1 MTSAPVT
8 IPQKFDLS
16 RRPKPPPAPDTTATA
31 MNGSLRTNGI
41 TTLTNGASKRKRSI
55 DEQSPENDQ
64 APPKRIKNLK
74 ASVLK
79 GEEDVV
85 IVDDGPIVI
94 E

>member
-16 RRPKPPPAPDTTATA
+16 RRPKPPPAADRTATA
-31 MNGSLRTNGI
+31 MNGSPTNGM
-41 TTLTNGASKRKRSI
+41 TTLTNGAFKRKRSI
-55 DEQSPENDQ
+55 DEQAPQ
-64 APPKRIKNLK
+64 ATKRIKNPK
-74 ASVLK
+74 ASVLN
-79 GEEDVV
+79 GEEDLV

>member
-16 RRPKPPPAPDTTATA
+16 RRPKPPPAADTTATA
-31 MNGSLRTNGI
+31 MNGSLTNGM

-55 DEQSPENDQ
+55 DEQAPENDQ
-64 APPKRIKNLK
+64 APKRIKNPK
-74 ASVLK
+74 ASILN
-79 GEEDVV
+79 GEEDLV